1 MRKRG
6 KPKPVVLISVADI
19 LKRDLANGL
28 ISPAQASETR
38 RQQKEFE
45 RNRTKI
51 ERRFS
56 GLFVAYAGGQ
66 RYVGNSIVEVFSQ
79 VRAVDAT
86 LLLYLEQI
94 P

>member
-1 MRKRG
+1 M
-6 KPKPVVLISVADI
+6 
-19 LKRDLANGL
+19 
-28 ISPAQASETR
+28 
-38 RQQKEFE
+38 
-45 RNRTKI
+45 I

>member
-1 MRKRG
+1 MRNLRG
-6 KPKPVVLISVADI
+6 PLALSKLSDVLR
-19 LKRDLANGL
+19 RDHASGF
-28 ISPAQASETR
+28 ITAAQASETR
-38 RQQKEFE
+38 KQQKEFE
-45 RNRTKI
+45 RHRTMI